1 MSQPKVNQQ
10 SFTKTFLKDKSD
22 KENVYQAK
30 FSQKFYIPVTHDA
43 LVSFKPEQ
51 VYATNPIKENYM
63 GRFRVR
69 AQWVKEATAD
79 QLKNVPTA
87 AEDATESGKETK
99 NWDNEIVPGG
109 KWFDRSLFTIGD
121 FEVTVFGLV
130 VGVGGLVAIIIVM
143 TCICCIISYRKRH
156 AIADGARRASSAVR
170 RGSEMVRKSFSG
182 KN

>member
-1 MSQPKVNQQ
+1 LSQPKVKEID
-10 SFTKTFLKDKSD
+10 FTKNFLKDEDD
-22 KENVYQAK
+22 KEVVYQAK

-43 LVSFKPEQ
+43 LISFKPEQ
-51 VYATNPIKENYM
+51 VYAKNPIKENYM
-63 GRFRVR
+63 GQFRVR
-69 AQWVKEATAD
+69 AQWVATATD
-79 QLKNVPTA
+79 EQLKNVATP
-87 AEDATESGKETK
+87 AEVLSESGKETK
-99 NWDNEIVPGG
+99 NWDNEVVPGG

-130 VGVGGLVAIIIVM
+130 VGVGGLVAIILVM